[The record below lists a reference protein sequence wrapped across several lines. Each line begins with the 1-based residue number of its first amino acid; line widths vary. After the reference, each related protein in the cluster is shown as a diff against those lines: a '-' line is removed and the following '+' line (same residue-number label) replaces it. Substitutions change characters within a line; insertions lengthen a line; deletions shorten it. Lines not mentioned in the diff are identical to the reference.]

1 MVGVR
6 VQNSLPVQAQPE
18 SRTLPWK
25 VKWGKRAAAA
35 GTTPPGAAVWL
46 WDAGEARATSAWWEV
61 NVETELPAAPHISL
75 TLVPPLNLLPEL
87 LVIGVGRA
95 IAYVKS
101 CFVLALGGRRV
112 QALSLHKWASDSLM
126 LYAPSTR

>member
-1 MVGVR
+1 M
-6 VQNSLPVQAQPE
+6 
-18 SRTLPWK
+18 
-25 VKWGKRAAAA
+25 
-35 GTTPPGAAVWL
+35 
-46 WDAGEARATSAWWEV
+46 
-61 NVETELPAAPHISL
+61 ETELPAAPHISL

-101 CFVLALGGRRV
+101 CFVLALGGRRA